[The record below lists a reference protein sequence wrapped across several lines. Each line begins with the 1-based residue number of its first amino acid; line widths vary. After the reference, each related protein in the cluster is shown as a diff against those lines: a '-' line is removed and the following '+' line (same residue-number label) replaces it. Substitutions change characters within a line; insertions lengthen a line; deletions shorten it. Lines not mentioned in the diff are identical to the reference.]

1 MGSPV
6 DLQAAAQ
13 ELLDASVDALNTLPG
28 FDPTLL
34 GAPSRSFVAFGS
46 PVLDCCDQL
55 TVFVPQ
61 VLDAPTAPGG
71 LGAGRKVAAKINH
84 VFLIVTISR
93 CYPVP
98 DDKGNPPPVADLV
111 TASEQLNAD
120 GWALW
125 NHLYSLW
132 TADLLFTFCGEVFW
146 DFLRPLGPSGGCAG
160 WDMGVHISLGGYD
173 DVSPSS

>member
-1 MGSPV
+1 MADPS
-6 DLQAAAQ
+6 DLQAAAE
-13 ELLDASVDALNTLPG
+13 ELLAASVDALDTLPG
-28 FDPTLL
+28 FDPMFL
-34 GAPSRSFVAFGS
+34 GAPDRRFVAFGA

-61 VLDAPTAPGG
+61 VSDAPTIGG
-71 LGAGRKVAAKINH
+71 LPAGRKVAAKINH
-84 VFLIVTISR
+84 VFLIATISR

-111 TASEQLNAD
+111 AASEQLNAD

-146 DFLRPLGPSGGCAG
+146 DSLRPVGPQGGCAG
-160 WDMGVHISLGGYD
+160 WDLGIHISLDGYD